1 MVRATPRGYTYWFKH
16 HFVPYVRPAKGATLS
31 DTNEKPEMRLGN
43 GSRVAVIGAGPAG
56 SFFSYFLL
64 QIAQRLSLKIRLDL
78 YESRDFSSM
87 GPTGCNM
94 CAGVISE
101 SLVQELAVE
110 GIFLPEDV
118 VQRGITSYVMH
129 SVTETVTIGTPLEE
143 MRIATVHRGGG
154 PRGAKQTRWKSFDGY
169 LMQLAAAKGANLIR
183 GRVTD
188 LARKDDLPQVQ
199 MKDKE
204 PQTYDLV
211 VGAIG
216 VNSPSLALFENL
228 GIAYRRPKVRKLFLT
243 EIPMGF
249 DAISSELGGAMHVF
263 LLELPKVDFAALV
276 PKGDYVTVVL
286 IGEDIDRDV
295 IASFA
300 QHPVVRRCFSDAKA
314 IDTAACHCS
323 PQASIGDAANPY
335 GDRVVL
341 IGDCG
346 ISRLN
351 KDGIGSAYRTAKA
364 AAVAAVF
371 EGVSAKDF
379 RRYYWPVCQ
388 SISRDNR
395 YGTVIFTLVNLMKR
409 FPLSI
414 RAIMRM
420 ARDENSNGSPTRRMS
435 MVLWDVFTGSAPYR
449 NVFMRTMH
457 PAFVGRFAWD
467 MLTVLRPG
475 TTSKNG
481 GDSGGDS

>member
-1 MVRATPRGYTYWFKH
+1 MEES
-16 HFVPYVRPAKGATLS
+16 KG
-31 DTNEKPEMRLGN
+31 KPEMRLGD
-43 GSRVAVIGAGPAG
+43 GSRVAVVGGGPAG

-64 QIAQRLSLKIRLDL
+64 QIAQRLNLKIGLDL
-78 YESRDFSSM
+78 YESRDFSTA

-110 GIFLPEDV
+110 GILLPDGV

-129 SVTETVTIGTPLEE
+129 SETETVTIGTPLEE

-154 PRGAKQTRWKSFDGY
+154 PRGGAQTRWKSFDGY
-169 LMQLAAAKGANLIR
+169 LQKLAIDKGANLIH
-183 GRVTD
+183 GRVTGLTRNGD
-188 LARKDDLPQVQ
+188 RPQVQ
-199 MKDKE
+199 VKE
-204 PQTYDLV
+204 TKPQTYDLV

-216 VNSPSLALFENL
+216 VNSPSLTLFEDL
-228 GIAYRRPKVRKLFLT
+228 GIAYRRPRVRKLFLT
-243 EIPMGF
+243 EIPMEF
-249 DAISSELGGAMHVF
+249 DAISTELGGAMHVF
-263 LLELPKVDFAALV
+263 LLEMPKVDFAALV

-295 IASFA
+295 IASFSS
-300 QHPVVRRCFSDAKA
+300 HPVVQRCFSDSKA
-314 IDTAACHCS
+314 IETALCRCS
-323 PQASIGDAANPY
+323 PQAAVGDAVNPY

-371 EGVSAKDF
+371 EGVSAADF
-379 RRYYWPVCQ
+379 HRYYWPVCRQ
-388 SISRDNR
+388 ISRDNS
-395 YGTVIFTLVNLMKR
+395 YGTLIFTMVNLMKK
-409 FPLSI
+409 FPFSV
-414 RAIMRM
+414 RGVMRM
-420 ARDENSNGSPTRRMS
+420 ARVENSNGRSTRRMS

-449 NVFMRTMH
+449 NVFMRTLR
-457 PAFVGRFAWD
+457 PAFLGRFLLD
-467 MLTVLRPG
+467 MVASLRPPAES
-475 TTSKNG
+475 TNG
-481 GDSGGDS
+481 SNREEIHERV